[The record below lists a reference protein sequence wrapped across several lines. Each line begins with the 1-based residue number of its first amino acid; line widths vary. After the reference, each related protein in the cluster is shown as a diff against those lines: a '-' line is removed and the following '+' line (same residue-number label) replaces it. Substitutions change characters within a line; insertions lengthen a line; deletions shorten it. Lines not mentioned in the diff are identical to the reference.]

1 MILTF
6 KIHVKYGFLLIPSI
20 QFIENYIRGISM
32 NLNPIKFTEELA
44 KEITTW
50 KYEGD
55 YSIYN
60 LPSWDEIINKQI
72 SLCKKEKRE
81 NFIGYADSKNN
92 LVGFVN
98 LLDEGQSVFFGIG
111 IKPEYCG
118 IGIGKQI
125 ISMALDEC
133 KRRYPS
139 KPIILEVRSWNKRAI
154 RCYESQGFR
163 VIDSIVQETYLGT
176 GEFFIMEYIEK

>member
-1 MILTF
+1 
-6 KIHVKYGFLLIPSI
+6 
-20 QFIENYIRGISM
+20 M
-32 NLNPIKFTEELA
+32 NLNPVKFTEELA

-60 LPSWDEIINKQI
+60 LPSWDEIIKKQI

-98 LLDEGQSVFFGIG
+98 LLDEGESIFFGIG
-111 IKPEYCG
+111 VKPEYCG

-154 RCYESQGFR
+154 RCYESQGFK
-163 VIDSIVQETYLGT
+163 VIDRKHQETYLGT
-176 GEFFIMEYIEK
+176 GEFFIMEYIKK

>member
-6 KIHVKYGFLLIPSI
+6 KIHVQYGFLLIASI

-32 NLNPIKFTEELA
+32 NLNPVKFTEELA

-60 LPSWDEIINKQI
+60 LPSWDEVIKKQI

-81 NFIGYADSKNN
+81 NFIGYSDSKNN

-98 LLDEGQSVFFGIG
+98 LLDEGESVFFGIG

-133 KRRYPS
+133 TKIYPR

-154 RCYESQGFR
+154 RCYESQGFE
-163 VIDSIVQETYLGT
+163 VIDRKYQETYLGT
-176 GEFFIMEYIEK
+176 GEFFIMKYIKK